1 MLDPHEALH
10 KELSDRYKLEEVIG
24 EGEMGTVYLARDRKH
39 DRPVAIK
46 TIHPDR
52 TSKEVRKR
60 FEREIS
66 ITARLQHPH
75 ILPLLDS
82 GVAGET
88 LYYVMPLVEG
98 ESLQQRLGRDGCL
111 PLEEALQIA
120 REVASALGYAH
131 GRGVVHRDIKP
142 GNIMLAGGSAVVTDF
157 GIAKAIAEAGAS
169 G

>member
-10 KELSDRYKLEEVIG
+10 EELSDRYELQDVLG
-24 EGEMGTVYLARDRKH
+24 EGGMGTVYLARDLKH

-52 TSKEVRKR
+52 TTQEVRKR

-88 LYYVMPLVEG
+88 LYYVMPFAEG
-98 ESLQQRLGRDGCL
+98 ESLRQRLDQQGHL

-142 GNIMLAGGSAVVTDF
+142 G
-157 GIAKAIAEAGAS
+157 
-169 G
+169 